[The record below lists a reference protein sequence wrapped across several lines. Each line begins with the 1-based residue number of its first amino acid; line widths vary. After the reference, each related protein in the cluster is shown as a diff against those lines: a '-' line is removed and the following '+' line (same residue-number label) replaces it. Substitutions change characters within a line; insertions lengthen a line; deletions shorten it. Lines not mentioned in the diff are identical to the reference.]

1 MVVGSY
7 YMIRPWFKPKPVH
20 GRFMPVKVKSMGR
33 FMVSLACGLV
43 IGRQASKQLGLLAIR
58 WVVRRLIGVK
68 R

>member
-20 GRFMPVKVKSMGR
+20 GRHRPVKVKYMGR

-43 IGRQASKQLGLLAIR
+43 IGRQASR
-58 WVVRRLIGVK
+58 YVVRLAS
-68 R
+68 